1 MNNYLYNIYFL
12 KSLLKCGCI
21 LSEGND
27 NETVDSSEIVHL
39 LGVGPFSQRNNVS
52 KIFSVVL

>member
-1 MNNYLYNIYFL
+1 M
-12 KSLLKCGCI
+12 CECI
-21 LSEGND
+21 LSVFEGND
-27 NETVDSSEIVHL
+27 KETVDSSEIVHL